1 MVAIVFK
8 MLSYLCIFVGIDYIL
23 AKRNG
28 TYTPIGIEV
37 NSHDC
42 TINCQLYE
50 FMNPDLAG
58 QSVGP
63 LVQTMCERSQKYAV
77 WGKVVV
83 VIAAGGS
90 SKKFIWPAAK
100 KDNIQVVD
108 WIISSEFIYCCPF
121 LLSVCTVCTI
131 EIYRL
136 TAHNWQKWKQYSSHV
151 PAMKFIG

>member
-28 TYTPIGIEV
+28 RYTPIGIEV

-108 WIISSEFIYCCPF
+108 WIISSEFI
-121 LLSVCTVCTI
+121 
-131 EIYRL
+131 
-136 TAHNWQKWKQYSSHV
+136 
-151 PAMKFIG
+151 